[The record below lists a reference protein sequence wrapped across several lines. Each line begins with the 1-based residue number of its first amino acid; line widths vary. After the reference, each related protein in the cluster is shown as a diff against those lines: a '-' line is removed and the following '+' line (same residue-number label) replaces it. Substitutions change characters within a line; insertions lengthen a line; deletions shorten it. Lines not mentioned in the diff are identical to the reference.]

1 MTARRYSALVLAG
14 RRGGVDP
21 VAAAEGI
28 AHKALALVD
37 GRPLIARVLDAL
49 RAASTVAD
57 IMVATDEPDVA
68 RVAKGATIVPTA
80 ASPAGT
86 VARVLGDTPSLLV
99 TTADHGSLS
108 PALIEAFCAGVP
120 RACDVAAG
128 VVPRRV
134 FTSRPVRR
142 TFYRLADDDYCGA
155 NLYAFAGPRGAA
167 AAAFWVG
174 LEAARK
180 NPVRLAARIGPAT
193 LLRYALR
200 RLDLAAAFALLSRRA
215 GAVIAPVVLDDAEA
229 AIDVDS
235 PEDLALVR
243 ARLSAGRRCG
253 RSP

>member
-1 MTARRYSALVLAG
+1 MTARRYTALVLAG
-14 RRGGVDP
+14 RRGGTDP

-37 GRPLIARVLDAL
+37 GRPLIAWVLDAL
-49 RAASTVAD
+49 RAADSVAR
-57 IMVATDEPDVA
+57 IMVATDEREVA
-68 RVAKGATIVPTA
+68 RAAEGATIVPTA
-80 ASPAGT
+80 ASPAAT
-86 VARVLGDTPSLLV
+86 VAQVLGDTPSLLV

-120 RACDVAAG
+120 PACDVAAG
-128 VVPRRV
+128 VVPRRA
-134 FTSRPVRR
+134 FACRPTRR

-155 NLYAFAGPRGAA
+155 NLYAFVGARGVA
-167 AAAFWVG
+167 AAAFWAG
-174 LEAARK
+174 LEAERK
-180 NPVRLAARIGPAT
+180 NPLRLAARIGPAT

-200 RLDLAAAFALLSRRA
+200 RLDRAAAFALLSRRA
-215 GAVIAPVVLDDAEA
+215 GAAIVPVVLGDADA
-229 AIDVDS
+229 AIDVDT